1 LLYFLDKGGLMRLK
15 LGKWRGVAEILI
27 TVLGSYMALQAFQL
41 ALQAYLSIS
50 TPLMYVPTR
59 SMEPSIQVG
68 DLVVIKG
75 VKPSEVKV
83 GDIIVFKTGLPPPTD
98 RVIHRVVEISEENG
112 KLYFTTQGDNVGYPQ
127 YFERHFDAEER
138 LIGKCIFRIPLLGYL
153 WIWTEAGEVKAII
166 LVAFFAFLAWW
177 VWEEV
182 PKGGKPPSGE
192 GNREATTK
200 GKEGSKIEE

>member
-1 LLYFLDKGGLMRLK
+1 MKLK
-15 LGKWRGVAEILI
+15 LGKWKGVIEVLV

-41 ALQAYLSIS
+41 ALQASLSIS

-59 SMEPSIQVG
+59 SMEPNIQVG

-75 VKPSEVKV
+75 VKPSEVQV
-83 GDIIVFKTGLPPPTD
+83 GDIIVFRTGLPPPTD
-98 RVIHRVVEISEENG
+98 RVIHRVVEISNESG

-153 WIWTEAGEVKAII
+153 WIWTEPYEIKIFI
-166 LVAFFAFLAWW
+166 LVTFFAFLAWW
-177 VWEEV
+177 IWEEM
-182 PKGGKPPSGE
+182 P
-192 GNREATTK
+192 
-200 GKEGSKIEE
+200 KEGKKPIGEETREVSKNKEEEKEKERKEN